1 MTFTFIEREICMV
14 YVIAQSLQCATR
26 TVASYHSSISDL
38 CNFNL
43 SDKKPIYDKF
53 ITDKRTSIALCS
65 TLTAAIGKK
74 RRSMLI
80 SIRKIK
86 RDIIENYK
94 AIY

>member
-1 MTFTFIEREICMV
+1 M
-14 YVIAQSLQCATR
+14 
-26 TVASYHSSISDL
+26 ASYHSSISDL

-53 ITDKRTSIALCS
+53 ITDIHKHTGIALCS

>member
-43 SDKKPIYDKF
+43 SDKCSFKAYLCNDKF

-74 RRSMLI
+74 RRSMFLSEKLNVI
-80 SIRKIK
+80 
-86 RDIIENYK
+86 
-94 AIY
+94 

>member
-1 MTFTFIEREICMV
+1 MQQEQWLHIT
-14 YVIAQSLQCATR
+14 AQSAIC
-26 TVASYHSSISDL
+26 VISNSVINVHL
-38 CNFNL
+38 
-43 SDKKPIYDKF
+43 KPIYDKF